1 MRPDE
6 KASSDPTESSH
17 VNDVREVLR
26 EVVDPELGINIV
38 DLGLVY
44 RIDVR
49 GGEISIDM
57 TMTTRACPM
66 TAHLKSMAESAI
78 FQNVPGVQTVD
89 IRLVWEPVWSPDM
102 ISEDARRT
110 LGG

>member
-1 MRPDE
+1 MKPDE
-6 KASSDPTESSH
+6 SESAGESR
-17 VNDVREVLR
+17 VEEVRVALR

-89 IRLVWEPVWSPDM
+89 IRFVWEPVWSPDM

>member
-6 KASSDPTESSH
+6 ETSPEPSGESRVEVIRKA
-17 VNDVREVLR
+17 LR

-44 RIDVR
+44 RIDMRDDEV
-49 GGEISIDM
+49 SVDM

-102 ISEDARRT
+102 ISVEARRT